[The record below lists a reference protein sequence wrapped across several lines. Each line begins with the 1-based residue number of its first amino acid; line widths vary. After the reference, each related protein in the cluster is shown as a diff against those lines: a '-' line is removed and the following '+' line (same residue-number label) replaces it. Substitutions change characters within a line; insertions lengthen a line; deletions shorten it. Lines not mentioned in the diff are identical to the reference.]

1 MNICV
6 HPWLNIHNSRAFTIM
21 HDDNYWMQQ
30 ALLLAAK
37 AESLGEVPVGALIV
51 IDDEV
56 IAEGYNNPI
65 TTHDPTSH
73 AEIEAI
79 RAAGQSLKNYRLSR
93 ATLYVTLEPCV
104 MCAGAII
111 HARIDRL
118 VYGASDPKA
127 GAAGSIF
134 DLLPPDHRFNHKL
147 EVTPGVMSQQC
158 SAQLSN
164 FFKRRRTENKK
175 K

>member
-1 MNICV
+1 
-6 HPWLNIHNSRAFTIM
+6 M

-51 IDDEV
+51 IDGEV
-56 IAEGYNNPI
+56 IAKGYNNPI

-73 AEIEAI
+73 AEIEVI
-79 RAAGQSLKNYRLSR
+79 RAAGELLNNYRLCG
-93 ATLYVTLEPCV
+93 ATLYATLEPCV

-127 GAAGSIF
+127 GAAGSVF
-134 DLLPPDHRFNHKL
+134 DLLPPDHRFAG
-147 EVTPGVMSQQC
+147 ERS
-158 SAQLSN
+158 
-164 FFKRRRTENKK
+164 RRVV
-175 K
+175 

>member
-1 MNICV
+1 
-6 HPWLNIHNSRAFTIM
+6 M

-30 ALLLAAK
+30 ALLLASK

-79 RAAGQSLKNYRLSR
+79 RTAGESLKNYRLCGT
-93 ATLYVTLEPCV
+93 TLYVTLEPCV

-127 GAAGSIF
+127 GAAGSVF

-147 EVTPGVMSQQC
+147 EVTSGVMAEQC
-158 SAQLSN
+158 SAQLSS
-164 FFKRRRTENKK
+164 FFKRRRAENKK
-175 K
+175 SSHSSVGSLQ

>member
-1 MNICV
+1 
-6 HPWLNIHNSRAFTIM
+6 M

-51 IDDEV
+51 IDGEV
-56 IAEGYNNPI
+56 IAKGYNNPI
-65 TTHDPTSH
+65 TSHDPTSH

-79 RAAGQSLKNYRLSR
+79 RAAGELLNNYRLCG
-93 ATLYVTLEPCV
+93 ATLYATLEPCV

-127 GAAGSIF
+127 GAAGSVF

-147 EVTPGVMSQQC
+147 EVLPDIMAEQC
-158 SAQLSN
+158 SAQLSS
-164 FFKRRRTENKK
+164 FFKRRRAENKANLK
-175 K
+175 PKT

>member
-1 MNICV
+1 
-6 HPWLNIHNSRAFTIM
+6 M
-21 HDDNYWMQQ
+21 HDDNYWMRQ

-51 IDDEV
+51 IEDEV

-65 TTHDPTSH
+65 TIHDPTSH

-79 RAAGQSLKNYRLSR
+79 RTAGESLKNYRLCG

-111 HARIDRL
+111 HARLDRL

-127 GAAGSIF
+127 GAAGSVF

-147 EVTPGVMSQQC
+147 EVQPGVMAEQC

-164 FFKRRRTENKK
+164 FFKRRRAENKK
-175 K
+175 KNSSRQFAEL

>member
-1 MNICV
+1 
-6 HPWLNIHNSRAFTIM
+6 
-21 HDDNYWMQQ
+21 WMQQ

-37 AESLGEVPVGALIV
+37 AEEQGEVPVGALIV
-51 IDDEV
+51 INDEV

-65 TTHDPTSH
+65 ATHDPTSH

-79 RAAGQSLKNYRLSR
+79 RTAGESLQNYRLPR

-127 GAAGSIF
+127 GAAGSLF

-147 EVTPGVMSQQC
+147 EVTPGVMAEQC
-158 SAQLSN
+158 SAQLSG
-164 FFKRRRTENKK
+164 FFKRRRAENKAK
-175 K
+175 PITIPE

>member
-1 MNICV
+1 M
-6 HPWLNIHNSRAFTIM
+6 
-21 HDDNYWMQQ
+21 
-30 ALLLAAK
+30 LAAK
-37 AESLGEVPVGALIV
+37 AESLGEVPVGALVV

-79 RAAGQSLKNYRLSR
+79 RAAGESLKNYRLR
-93 ATLYVTLEPCV
+93 GATLYVTLEPCV

-111 HARIDRL
+111 HARINRL
-118 VYGASDPKA
+118 VYGASDSKA
-127 GAAGSIF
+127 GAAGSVF

-147 EVTPGVMSQQC
+147 EVTPGVMAQQC

-164 FFKRRRTENKK
+164 FFKRRRTEHKASLK
-175 K
+175 LKTHKASLKLKT

>member
-1 MNICV
+1 
-6 HPWLNIHNSRAFTIM
+6 M
-21 HDDNYWMQQ
+21 HDDNYWMGL
-30 ALLLAAK
+30 ALQLAAK
-37 AESLGEVPVGALIV
+37 AEEQGEVPVGALIV

-65 TTHDPTSH
+65 MTHDPTSH
-73 AEIEAI
+73 AEIDAI
-79 RAAGQSLKNYRLSR
+79 RAAGESLKNYRLCG

-118 VYGASDPKA
+118 VYGANDPKA

-147 EVTPGVMSQQC
+147 EVTPGVMAEQC

-164 FFKRRRTENKK
+164 FFKRRRAENKK
-175 K
+175 KSSHSSVGSLQ

>member
-1 MNICV
+1 
-6 HPWLNIHNSRAFTIM
+6 M
-21 HDDNYWMQQ
+21 HDDYWMQQ
-30 ALLLAAK
+30 ALLLAAE

-51 IDDEV
+51 INDEV
-56 IAEGYNNPI
+56 IAKGYNNPI

-79 RAAGQSLKNYRLSR
+79 RAAGESLKNYRLCG

-111 HARIDRL
+111 HARINRL
-118 VYGASDPKA
+118 VYGAKDPKA

-147 EVTPGVMSQQC
+147 EVLPGVMAQQC

-164 FFKRRRTENKK
+164 FFKRRRAENKASK
-175 K
+175 KFAVCSWQSSEKQ

>member
-1 MNICV
+1 
-6 HPWLNIHNSRAFTIM
+6 M

-30 ALLLAAK
+30 ALLLAVK
-37 AESLGEVPVGALIV
+37 AEEQGEVPVGALIV

-56 IAEGYNNPI
+56 VAEGYNNPV

-79 RAAGQSLKNYRLSR
+79 RAAGESLGNYRLCG

-127 GAAGSIF
+127 GAAGSLF

-147 EVTPGVMSQQC
+147 EVSSGVMARQC

-164 FFKRRRTENKK
+164 FFKRRRAENKAK
-175 K
+175 TKYAVVSLQFAGKP

>member
-1 MNICV
+1 
-6 HPWLNIHNSRAFTIM
+6 M

-30 ALLLAAK
+30 AFLLAAK
-37 AESLGEVPVGALIV
+37 AESLGEVPVGAVVV
-51 IDDEV
+51 IEDEV
-56 IAEGYNNPI
+56 IAQGYNNPI

-79 RAAGQSLKNYRLSR
+79 RAAGESLNNYRLCGT
-93 ATLYVTLEPCV
+93 TLYVTLEPCV

-118 VYGASDPKA
+118 VYGAADPKA
-127 GAAGSIF
+127 GAAGSVF
-134 DLLPPDHRFNHKL
+134 DLLPPDHRFNHKM
-147 EVTPGVMSQQC
+147 EVVPGVMAQQC

-164 FFKRRRTENKK
+164 FFKRRRAENKK
-175 K
+175 KSSQSSVGSLQQNK

>member
-1 MNICV
+1 
-6 HPWLNIHNSRAFTIM
+6 M
-21 HDDNYWMQQ
+21 HDDNYWMGQ
-30 ALLLAAK
+30 ALQLAAK
-37 AESLGEVPVGALIV
+37 AEEQGEVPVGALIV
-51 IDDEV
+51 IDDDV

-73 AEIEAI
+73 AEIDAI
-79 RAAGQSLKNYRLSR
+79 RVAGESLKNYRLCG

-118 VYGASDPKA
+118 VYGANDPKA

-147 EVTPGVMSQQC
+147 EVTPGVMAEQC

-164 FFKRRRTENKK
+164 FFKRRRTENKAK
-175 K
+175 PKT

>member
-1 MNICV
+1 
-6 HPWLNIHNSRAFTIM
+6 M

-30 ALLLAAK
+30 ALQLAAE

-79 RAAGQSLKNYRLSR
+79 RAAGESLNNYRLCG

-134 DLLPPDHRFNHKL
+134 DLLPPDHRFNHRL
-147 EVTPGVMSQQC
+147 EVQSGVMTEQC

-164 FFKRRRTENKK
+164 FFKRRRAENKASK
-175 K
+175 KFAVGSMQSSEKQ